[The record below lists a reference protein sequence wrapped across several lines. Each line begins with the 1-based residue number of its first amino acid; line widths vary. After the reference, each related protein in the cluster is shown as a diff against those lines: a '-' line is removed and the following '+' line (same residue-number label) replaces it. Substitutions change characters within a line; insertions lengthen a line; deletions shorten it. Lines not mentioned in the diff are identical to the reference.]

1 MKGYVVCLKCSKQ
14 LEIKEGIPVYLEVL
28 KERWAIIT
36 IREID
41 YGEKFFLCPACTVKL
56 RNFVERC

>member
-1 MKGYVVCLKCSKQ
+1 MMGYVVCLKCGKQ
-14 LEIKEGIPVYLEVL
+14 LPIREGIPVYLEVL
-28 KERWAIIT
+28 RERWAIVS

-41 YGEKFFLCPACTVKL
+41 YGEKFFLCTSCTVKL